1 MKTPGLEAFAS
12 DFYQTLK
19 KEMTQTADLLQKEK
33 RREPSSNHLMRL
45 AYP

>member
-19 KEMTQTADLLQKEK
+19 KEMTQTADLQKEK